1 MRQVKLTK
9 NLESTQII
17 IPKEYCS
24 KYGFRSG
31 LEIFMEARK
40 DGLFLRAPLC
50 NNVNAQFWTIGYEG
64 MDIDELVDSLKD
76 HSISQLID
84 VRKNPISRKAGF
96 SKTALSARLEKEGLV
111 YRHLP
116 DLGSPNTIRND
127 LRNGGHLDTFFEQY
141 RSYLDSQSQVFDE
154 LRGLVMVRPSA
165 LMCFEK
171 DYQECHRKVLAERLL
186 GYGLKPFHI

>member
-1 MRQVKLTK
+1 
-9 NLESTQII
+9 
-17 IPKEYCS
+17 
-24 KYGFRSG
+24 
-31 LEIFMEARK
+31 
-40 DGLFLRAPLC
+40 
-50 NNVNAQFWTIGYEG
+50 
-64 MDIDELVDSLKD
+64 
-76 HSISQLID
+76 
-84 VRKNPISRKAGF
+84 
-96 SKTALSARLEKEGLV
+96 LEKEGLV